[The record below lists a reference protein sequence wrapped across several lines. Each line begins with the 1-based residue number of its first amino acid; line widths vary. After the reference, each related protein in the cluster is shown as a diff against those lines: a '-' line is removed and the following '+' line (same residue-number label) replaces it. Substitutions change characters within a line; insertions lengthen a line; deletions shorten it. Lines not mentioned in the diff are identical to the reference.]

1 VSDRVDRRLLRE
13 TRAARFPVAA
23 TGALGV
29 VAAALV
35 VAQAVLL
42 ARVVARVFLDGA
54 SVADVGGSLVA
65 LACVV
70 VARGLVSGAFE
81 LTGRLGA
88 LRVMSEL
95 RARLARA
102 LLVSR
107 PTGLPG
113 TRAGELAGAV
123 VQGVDALE
131 AFFARYLPQV
141 VLSAVVPI
149 AVLAWV
155 LPHDLPAGLILLVT
169 LPLVP
174 VFMILLG
181 LRAQDDVAARERTLT
196 LLGSHFLDVVRGLR
210 TLRAFGREEAVA
222 QTLGEVG
229 ERYRRETL
237 ATLRVAFLS
246 ALVLE
251 LLAMIGTALVAATV
265 GIQLAQG
272 HLGLSSG
279 LAVLLLAPE
288 LYAPLRAM
296 GAQHHAAA
304 DGMASAQRIFAV
316 LDAPATVA
324 PVRFPRVPPDPARS
338 AIVLDGVSFAYAG
351 VDGPAGGGGGAGGAG
366 GRLVLDEASLTLAPG
381 EIVALVGPSGA
392 GKSTLGTLLLR
403 LADPVAGE
411 VRCGGVDIAELDP
424 DAWRAL
430 VAWAPQRGRLFAGT
444 IADNL
449 RLGSPD
455 ADESL
460 LWAALAVADAE
471 ELVRELPE
479 GLATRVGGGGRTL
492 SAGQTQ
498 RLVLARALVRVVP
511 LLILDEPTASL
522 DADSAARVAASLPDA
537 VRGCTTLL
545 ITHDLGLAARAD
557 RVVELVDGRLVERS
571 VAVLRRRIHAGVG
584 PSGADMGVGEAAG
597 LGCTGD
603 CAAAGTC
610 ALPGRAA

>member
-1 VSDRVDRRLLRE
+1 MAVQRIDRRLLRE
-13 TRAARFPVAA
+13 TRAARVPVLVS
-23 TGALGV
+23 GLLGV
-29 VAAALV
+29 AAAALV

-42 ARVVARVFLDGA
+42 ATVIERVFLGGA
-54 SVADVGGSLVA
+54 SLRAVTPDLLA
-65 LACVV
+65 LAGVV

-102 LLVSR
+102 LLVAR

-113 TRAGELAGAV
+113 TRAGELSSAV

-141 VLSAVVPI
+141 VLSALVPI

-155 LPHDLPAGLILLVT
+155 LPHDLAAGLILLVT

-174 VFMILLG
+174 LFMVLVG
-181 LRAQDDVAARERTLT
+181 LRAQDDVTRRERTLA
-196 LLGSHFLDVVRGLR
+196 LLGAHFLDVVRGLR

-222 QTLGEVG
+222 ETLRDVG
-229 ERYRRETL
+229 ERYRRETM

-251 LLAMIGTALVAATV
+251 LLAMLATALVAATV

-272 HLGLSSG
+272 HLGLRAG

-304 DGMASAQRIFAV
+304 DGLASAERIFAV

-324 PVRFPRVPPDPARS
+324 PVSFPRVVPDPTRS
-338 AIVLDGVSFAYAG
+338 TVVLDALAFGHDERAAAVLDGAA
-351 VDGPAGGGGGAGGAG
+351 
-366 GRLVLDEASLTLAPG
+366 LTLAPG
-381 EIVALVGPSGA
+381 ELVALVGASGA
-392 GKSTLGTLLLR
+392 GKSTLATLLLR
-403 LADPVAGE
+403 LADPQGGSI
-411 VRCGGVDIAELDP
+411 RCGGVDLAEVDP
-424 DAWRAL
+424 DDWRAL

-444 IADNL
+444 IAENL
-449 RLGSPD
+449 RLGAVDAPD
-455 ADESL
+455 DL
-460 LWAALAVADAE
+460 LWASLEVADATAF
-471 ELVRELPE
+471 VAALPD
-479 GLATRVGGGGRTL
+479 GLATRVGDGGRAL

-498 RLVLARALVRVVP
+498 RLVLARALARVAP
-511 LLILDEPTASL
+511 LVILDEPTASL
-522 DADSAARVAASLPDA
+522 DADAAARVAEALPDA
-537 VRGCTTLL
+537 LRGCTTLL
-545 ITHDLGLAARAD
+545 ITHDPALAARAD
-557 RVVELVDGRLVERS
+557 RVVELVDGRIVERPHRGL
-571 VAVLRRRIHAGVG
+571 ACAGACG
-584 PSGADMGVGEAAG
+584 GAA
-597 LGCTGD
+597 D
-603 CAAAGTC
+603 CALALAIAGRT
-610 ALPGRAA
+610 A